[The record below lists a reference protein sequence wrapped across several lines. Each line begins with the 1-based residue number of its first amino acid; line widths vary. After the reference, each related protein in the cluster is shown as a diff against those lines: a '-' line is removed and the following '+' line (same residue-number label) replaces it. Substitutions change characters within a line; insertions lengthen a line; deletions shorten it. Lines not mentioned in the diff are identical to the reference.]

1 MGSPPFGKH
10 ADVRQYR
17 ARIVFPIISLISH
30 EVNCFKKPAVNGR
43 FNEIS
48 LKSVDR
54 LYILLYNK
62 IRIGV
67 TICRFSGR
75 RKELTELS
83 LNVERKRADNYVSL
97 TWELVKRDLR
107 LKYRRSILG
116 YLWSLLNPLLMMT
129 VMVFVFSYMFRF
141 DIENYALYLI
151 CGQTMF
157 NFFNEATNKA
167 MYAIIDNGML
177 IKKIYVP
184 KYIFPISRVISCFVT
199 TSFSLLAIV
208 IVMLVTRVRI
218 HLSILVFWAPLL
230 YLLVFS
236 CGVGMILSALSV
248 KFRDVTHLYGV
259 LTMAWMYATP
269 IFYPIEAV
277 PESVAAIIRL
287 NPLYVFINLF
297 RDLVLYGNVP
307 ALSAWAKGLGM
318 AAAMFA
324 VGAFVFSRLQDDFI
338 YYI

>member
-1 MGSPPFGKH
+1 MDKKQLSS
-10 ADVRQYR
+10 YL
-17 ARIVFPIISLISH
+17 SLI
-30 EVNCFKKPAVNGR
+30 G
-43 FNEIS
+43 
-48 LKSVDR
+48 
-54 LYILLYNK
+54 
-62 IRIGV
+62 
-67 TICRFSGR
+67 
-75 RKELTELS
+75 
-83 LNVERKRADNYVSL
+83 
-97 TWELVKRDLR
+97 ELVKRDLR

-116 YLWSLLNPLLMMT
+116 YFWSLLNPLLMMS
-129 VMVFVFSYMFRF
+129 VMVVVFSYMFRF

-157 NFFNEATNKA
+157 NFFNESTSKA
-167 MYAIIDNGML
+167 MFAIIDNGML

-208 IVMLVTRVRI
+208 IVMLVTHVKL
-218 HLSILVFWAPLL
+218 HLSILVFWIPLL

-236 CGVGMILSALSV
+236 CGVGMILSALAV

-259 LTMAWMYATP
+259 LLMVLMYATP
-269 IFYPIEAV
+269 IFYPISAV
-277 PESVAAIIRL
+277 PKDVAFFIGK
-287 NPLYVFINLF
+287 NPMHIFINLF
-297 RDLVLYGNVP
+297 RELVLYGNVP
-307 ALSAWAKGLGM
+307 EPRTWLIGAGL